1 MSNHSEILGSSARRT
16 IPVELQDEEDDY
28 REQGKARKAAAN
40 YLHEHCL
47 ALALAPSS
55 PLRQP
60 NETNLAL
67 LLELLGF
74 FKNSS
79 GVTREAF
86 DLVVEHFNNLWTAAE
101 QKEKDR
107 LRCFYLE
114 HIIMADN
121 LINSIRGT
129 LPSLTN
135 EHYRKYYPEC
145 NSKMDYRLFINGFWF
160 YEVHLGCNE
169 NDEEFWDVS
178 WAAQEATTRTFCY
191 ARHSL
196 PDLDREG
203 AEEVCQRLYQLVT
216 MFHRWRASQF
226 HFNFTHDPK
235 VRMFSVFVTSMNAVQ
250 PVWPSHEK
258 SPRL

>member
-1 MSNHSEILGSSARRT
+1 MSNHSEILGRSARRT

-55 PLRQP
+55 PLRQA

-101 QKEKDR
+101 EKEKER

-129 LPSLTN
+129 LPSL
-135 EHYRKYYPEC
+135 
-145 NSKMDYRLFINGFWF
+145 LFINGFWF

-169 NDEEFWDVS
+169 NDQEFWDVS

-216 MFHRWRASQF
+216 MFHRWRATQF
-226 HFNFTHDPK
+226 HFNFTYDPEVQDVFSLCHFYECGSTRLAEPREITSFVI
-235 VRMFSVFVTSMNAVQ
+235 VRMTRHAFLLHRT
-250 PVWPSHEK
+250 
-258 SPRL
+258 